1 MCILLLTPNC
11 KNLIKHI
18 TVSFLK
24 VRNGK
29 DLIPKYFF
37 RIFDHTILRIMN
49 YDAEIWG
56 GNEWSALEKLHL
68 LACKYILGVP
78 QSSPTDGIY
87 AELERHPIFIQRKI
101 LIVKYLKRLKEL
113 RDETLAKKPTNN
125 SSKITMM
132 DNITGYL
139 LQVLPFMDEYT
150 LDIAD
155 SLETTKS
162 KIVSAINNI
171 LPQRLADCI
180 DQRKKLRTYATF
192 KTDIRSENYLDFVLN
207 FKVRRCYSQFR
218 LGVHDLEIER
228 GRYRPKPSPIAE
240 RLCKLCSIQAVED
253 EKHFLVECSL
263 HRKQRKRLYEKL
275 ADMHYE
281 Y

>member
-1 MCILLLTPNC
+1 MCVLLLTPNC

-18 TVSFLK
+18 TVSFVK

-29 DLIPKYFF
+29 DLIPKFFF
-37 RIFDHTILRIMN
+37 RIFDHTILPIMN
-49 YDAEIWG
+49 YGAEIWG

-139 LQVLPFMDEYT
+139 LQVLSWMDEYT

-162 KIVSAINNI
+162 KLYQQLTTYCVKDWQIVSIN
-171 LPQRLADCI
+171 
-180 DQRKKLRTYATF
+180 
-192 KTDIRSENYLDFVLN
+192 
-207 FKVRRCYSQFR
+207 
-218 LGVHDLEIER
+218 
-228 GRYRPKPSPIAE
+228 
-240 RLCKLCSIQAVED
+240 
-253 EKHFLVECSL
+253 EKN
-263 HRKQRKRLYEKL
+263 
-275 ADMHYE
+275 
-281 Y
+281 